1 MRKRIVFL
9 LALLLTACGVAPTP
23 APTPLPPPTAAPPE
37 VVVVTVVVPATPM
50 PQPTQ
55 EPPTPVPQ
63 VIVVTATPEAP
74 QPAAPAAPAGGL
86 ITIPDDLGGGF
97 FKNITISGDTIK
109 LRCEPSSITF
119 TATALSPYIVSVE
132 LWYRMQDQQGT
143 YITEW
148 KNRGAM
154 QTDNNGNYTLT
165 FQVLDIHPD
174 LRYYEKAWMDFE
186 FIGYNKQGDVV
197 GRSQKIVKQITYFK
211 ECK

>member
-1 MRKRIVFL
+1 MRKLIVFL
-9 LALLLTACGVAPTP
+9 LALVLTACGVAPTP
-23 APTPLPPPTAAPPE
+23 VPTPLPPPTAAPPE
-37 VVVVTVVVPATPM
+37 VLVVTVVVPATPM

-55 EPPTPVPQ
+55 EPPTPQ

-74 QPAAPAAPAGGL
+74 PPAAPAGGP
-86 ITIPDDLGGGF
+86 IAIADDLGGGF

-119 TATALSPYIVSVE
+119 TTTALNPYIVSVE